1 MVYYKTYISTVYIRA
16 QLTNQIELTG
26 ISMLQ
31 ETSSSA
37 IADKQSRVYVLALRG
52 FSATTQRL
60 VIITKHK

>member
-1 MVYYKTYISTVYIRA
+1 
-16 QLTNQIELTG
+16 
-26 ISMLQ
+26 MLQ

-60 VIITKHK
+60 VVITKHK